1 MRVYGHFGG
10 GGSLPGCVWMGC
22 MGCLD
27 AGCGVVCVVA
37 GLDDGCCVGWEF
49 VFCLAF
55 NVKRGL

>member
-1 MRVYGHFGG
+1 
-10 GGSLPGCVWMGC
+10 MGC

-49 VFCLAF
+49 VFRLVF
-55 NVKRGL
+55 NVKRGCNLIYSIDMEKC

>member
-1 MRVYGHFGG
+1 
-10 GGSLPGCVWMGC
+10 MGC